1 MKKNFFL
8 IIALFLY
15 SISAN
20 ANITS
25 EDVSPVYIDVHEAWI
40 LLDDRS
46 KTLPYSGTDKI
57 YFDHNALLL
66 KNYAEGYRDA
76 VADNLPSKVSQKTK
90 NCLTRPMKMFYDEI
104 FDSYRKGE
112 VSGLKLFSKVLKD
125 KLAKCANSSNLEIN
139 FN

>member
-1 MKKNFFL
+1 MKKIIFL

-20 ANITS
+20 ADITA
-25 EDVSPVYIDVHEAWI
+25 EDVSPVFIDVHEAWI

-57 YFDHNALLL
+57 YFDYNALLL

-76 VADNLPSKVSQKTK
+76 
-90 NCLTRPMKMFYDEI
+90 I
-104 FDSYRKGE
+104 
-112 VSGLKLFSKVLKD
+112 
-125 KLAKCANSSNLEIN
+125 ANN
-139 FN
+139 